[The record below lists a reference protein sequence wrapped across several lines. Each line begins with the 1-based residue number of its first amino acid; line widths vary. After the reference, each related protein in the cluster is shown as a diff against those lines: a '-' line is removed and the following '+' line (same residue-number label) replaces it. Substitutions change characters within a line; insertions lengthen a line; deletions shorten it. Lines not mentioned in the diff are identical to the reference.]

1 PMANSG
7 EELQVIVDKVRGE
20 ELRRANTVGAS
31 GGLRIIFQQLNYH
44 VPSIANKKERAYLLK
59 DVTGFINPHELTAL
73 VRGTCPIHCHRS
85 RPAVP
90 AISAMGPSGSG
101 KTTLLDVLAGRKSAG
116 ITEGSIVFG
125 GQKASLQF
133 LRRYTGYVEQVGT
146 HCSCSLVLECNSSTV
161 VPFLFVRH
169 LPAALLAFRLQ
180 FDTLIGS
187 LTVNEMLMY
196 TAEMKR
202 NRLEPLSSK
211 QAAVDR
217 LLGKLALE
225 GCRDVLIGSQMTKG
239 ISGGQAK
246 RTNIGIAL
254 ITNPRVLFLD
264 EHSPTSY
271 CFNLFD
277 RLIMLVKG
285 KIVYFGPIHG
295 GLEFASSA
303 LTGVKEMS
311 EGYNEAEFLVDF
323 VTEAD
328 RQGKGEA
335 LAEHY
340 TNSEL
345 CKKNCAQLATLCED
359 KEEIPEHIA
368 RELAT
373 TSSTTTP
380 WWWGL
385 KTLMKY
391 RTTRNYRDGA
401 FLGPRI
407 GDKIMISLLIM
418 TLYLNIGNK
427 YESDNYINI
436 SVRTNDGPLAYNLLL
451 ALYLHCYAS
460 KAEGEGLLQ
469 HQPQSES
476 LALLSLA
483 AALFAS
489 WHNQAAGKADWHRR
503 AVLFMWTV
511 LPAFGA
517 ASYVPSL
524 VLERNLFV
532 RERADGMYHVITY
545 FLAKMCEELL
555 LAAVTTAPVSAW
567 VFAGI
572 RLQGL
577 WVLFWLVYLATLS
590 NGIVLAYW
598 IAALSPNMDVA
609 NALLPTYVV
618 TLLFFAGFLFR
629 FEVMPLYWKWYSYI
643 NFLKYSWGSVMLNQF
658 TAEKGDPIWINGL
671 TVLEYYNLEGANK
684 WNYLGYLALFFLV
697 FFTFAWFTLSY
708 KKYSSR

>member
-1 PMANSG
+1 MANSG

-73 VRGTCPIHCHRS
+73 
-85 RPAVP
+85 
-90 AISAMGPSGSG
+90 MGPSGSG

-133 LRRYTGYVEQVGT
+133 LRRYTGYVE
-146 HCSCSLVLECNSSTV
+146 
-161 VPFLFVRH
+161 
-169 LPAALLAFRLQ
+169 Q

-264 EHSPTSY
+264 EPTSGLDSYTSNEVMTVVKHLVADGTTICATIHSPTSY

-345 CKKNCAQLATLCED
+345 RKKNCAQLATLCED

-436 SVRTNDGPLAYNLLL
+436 S
-451 ALYLHCYAS
+451 
-460 KAEGEGLLQ
+460 
-469 HQPQSES
+469 
-476 LALLSLA
+476 
-483 AALFAS
+483 
-489 WHNQAAGKADWHRR
+489 

-532 RERADGMYHVITY
+532 RERADGMYYVITY

>member
-1 PMANSG
+1 MANSG

-44 VPSIANKKERAYLLK
+44 VPSIANKKDRAYLLK

-73 VRGTCPIHCHRS
+73 
-85 RPAVP
+85 
-90 AISAMGPSGSG
+90 MGPSGSG

-133 LRRYTGYVEQVGT
+133 LRRYTGYVE
-146 HCSCSLVLECNSSTV
+146 
-161 VPFLFVRH
+161 
-169 LPAALLAFRLQ
+169 Q

-264 EHSPTSY
+264 EPTSGLDSYTSNEVMTVVKHLVADGTTICATIHSPTSY

-345 CKKNCAQLATLCED
+345 RKKNCAQLATLCED

-436 SVRTNDGPLAYNLLL
+436 
-451 ALYLHCYAS
+451 
-460 KAEGEGLLQ
+460 K
-469 HQPQSES
+469 
-476 LALLSLA
+476 
-483 AALFAS
+483 
-489 WHNQAAGKADWHRR
+489 
-503 AVLFMWTV
+503 
-511 LPAFGA
+511 
-517 ASYVPSL
+517 
-524 VLERNLFV
+524 RNLFV

>member
-1 PMANSG
+1 MAHEAAG
-7 EELQVIVDKVRGE
+7 VPPIAPPQDMHPRLQVIVDKVGE
-20 ELRRANTVGAS
+20 EEVRRADTGSAPH
-31 GGLRIIFQQLNYH
+31 GLRIIFQQLSYH
-44 VPSIANKKERAYLLK
+44 VPSIANKKERAHLLK

-73 VRGTCPIHCHRS
+73 
-85 RPAVP
+85 
-90 AISAMGPSGSG
+90 MGPSGSG

-125 GQKASLQF
+125 GQKASMQY
-133 LRRYTGYVEQVGT
+133 LRRFTGYVE
-146 HCSCSLVLECNSSTV
+146 
-161 VPFLFVRH
+161 
-169 LPAALLAFRLQ
+169 Q

-211 QAAVDR
+211 QALVDR

-264 EHSPTSY
+264 EPTSGLDSYISNEVMTVVKQLVADGTTICATIHSPTSQ

-285 KIVYFGPIHG
+285 KVVYFGPTHG
-295 GLEFASSA
+295 GLEFANSA

-311 EGYNEAEFLVDF
+311 EGYNEAEFLVDY

-345 CKKNCAQLATLCED
+345 HMKNCVQLAALCEE

-368 RELAT
+368 GELAT

-391 RTTRNYRDGA
+391 RTMRNYRDGT
-401 FLGPRI
+401 FLAPRI
-407 GDKIMISLLIM
+407 GDKIMVSLLIM

-427 YESDNYINI
+427 FDRNNYTNI
-436 SVRTNDGPLAYNLLL
+436 S
-451 ALYLHCYAS
+451 
-460 KAEGEGLLQ
+460 
-469 HQPQSES
+469 
-476 LALLSLA
+476 
-483 AALFAS
+483 
-489 WHNQAAGKADWHRR
+489 
-503 AVLFMWTV
+503 AVLFMCAV
-511 LPAFGA
+511 LPAHGGA
-517 ASYVPSL
+517 LYVPSL

-545 FLAKMCEELL
+545 FSAKMCEELL
-555 LAAVTTAPVSAW
+555 LTIMTTAPVSAW
-567 VFAGI
+567 VFVGLK
-572 RLQGL
+572 LQGL
-577 WVLFWLVYLATLS
+577 WVLFWLVYMTATS

-609 NALLPTYVV
+609 NAVLPTYVV
-618 TLLFFAGFLFR
+618 TLFFFSGFLFR
-629 FEVMPLYWKWYSYI
+629 FEVMPFYWKWYSYI

-658 TAEKGDPIWINGL
+658 TAEKGDPVWIDGL
-671 TVLEYYNLEGANK
+671 TVLEYYNLKGASK
-684 WNYLGYLALFFLV
+684 WNYLGYLALFFPV
-697 FFTFAWFTLSY
+697 FFTFTWFTLSY